1 MTKHKVKIL
10 IADDH
15 PIFRRGLCSII
26 ESDENFKVIAEAENG
41 KVTLEL
47 IEKELPDIAIL
58 DIDMPVLD
66 GIETAKLIYKEFPTV
81 KTIFLTLHRDKDI
94 LNALKKLH
102 VKGYLLKDSAIVEIV
117 NCINQVMSGK
127 SYVSEEILEML
138 LHISEQGFADAIPT
152 FTLSK
157 LTATEMRI
165 LRLIA
170 ESKTNKEIADEFFI
184 SIRTVENHRFNICS
198 KLKLKGNHS
207 LLKFAFENKKMIFSD
222 TENK

>member
-1 MTKHKVKIL
+1 MTKTKIKIL

-15 PIFRRGLCSII
+15 PIFRRGLSSII
-26 ESDENFKVIAEAENG
+26 ESDPNFEVIAEAENG
-41 KVTLEL
+41 KAALEL
-47 IEKELPDIAIL
+47 MEKKLPDIAIL

-66 GIETAKLIYKEFPTV
+66 GIETAKLIHKQYPKV
-81 KTIFLTLHRDKDI
+81 KTVFLTLHRDKEI
-94 LNALKKLH
+94 LNALKKLN
-102 VKGYLLKDSAIVEIV
+102 VKGYLLKDSAIVEII
-117 NCINQVMSGK
+117 NCLNLVMSGK

-138 LHISEQGFADAIPT
+138 LHVSEQGFTDAIPA

-207 LLKFAFENKKMIFSD
+207 LLKFAFENKKMIFS
-222 TENK
+222 EGGNK